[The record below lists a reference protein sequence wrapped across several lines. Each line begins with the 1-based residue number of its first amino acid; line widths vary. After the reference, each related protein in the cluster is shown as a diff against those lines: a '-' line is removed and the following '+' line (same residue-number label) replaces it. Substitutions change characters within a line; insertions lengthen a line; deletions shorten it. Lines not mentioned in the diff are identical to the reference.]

1 LLCHGVVED
10 TGLNMKLVKCDGR
23 TLEVRDVS
31 EPVYKLQGEY
41 IPVHGY
47 QIMEDDEARK
57 LCKSLKK
64 QGAKVLS

>member
-1 LLCHGVVED
+1 MEEIEC
-10 TGLNMKLVKCDGR
+10 MKLIICNGQ

-47 QIMEDDEARK
+47 QIMEDDAARK
-57 LCKSLKK
+57 LCASLKK